1 MFACLYGFACV
12 FTRFPL
18 FVCVFLCGFCKQH
31 AKNIRKTTKKQTKEP
46 LEDDIKSGS
55 GPAEK
60 NNSKKY
66 TFEYVKIHFFGQT
79 KGGALLKKNKNQEN
93 EKETR
98 GVVKREK
105 KNEKETRGVKK
116 QK

>member
-1 MFACLYGFACV
+1 M
-12 FTRFPL
+12 
-18 FVCVFLCGFCKQH
+18 
-31 AKNIRKTTKKQTKEP
+31 
-46 LEDDIKSGS
+46 EDDIKSGS

-79 KGGALLKKNKNQEN
+79 KGGALLKKNKKQEN

-98 GVVKREK
+98 GVVKRYKKKRKRDERGEK
-105 KNEKETRGVKK
+105 TKNKSANRLDKMPIFCSRTSEMSSVERQNHRK
-116 QK
+116 

>member
-1 MFACLYGFACV
+1 M
-12 FTRFPL
+12 
-18 FVCVFLCGFCKQH
+18 
-31 AKNIRKTTKKQTKEP
+31 KKQTKEP

-66 TFEYVKIHFFGQT
+66 TFECVKINFFGQT
-79 KGGALLKKNKNQEN
+79 KGGALLKKNKKQEN

-105 KNEKETRGVKK
+105 KNEKEKRGVKK
-116 QK
+116 QKIKVQIVSTKCPYFVQEHQK

>member
-1 MFACLYGFACV
+1 M
-12 FTRFPL
+12 
-18 FVCVFLCGFCKQH
+18 
-31 AKNIRKTTKKQTKEP
+31 
-46 LEDDIKSGS
+46 EDDIKSGS

-79 KGGALLKKNKNQEN
+79 KGGALLKKNKKQEN

-98 GVVKREK
+98 GVVKR
-105 KNEKETRGVKK
+105 
-116 QK
+116 

>member
-1 MFACLYGFACV
+1 M
-12 FTRFPL
+12 
-18 FVCVFLCGFCKQH
+18 
-31 AKNIRKTTKKQTKEP
+31 
-46 LEDDIKSGS
+46 EDDIKSGS

-79 KGGALLKKNKNQEN
+79 KGGALLKKNKKQEN